1 MTRLDLATIKRRS
14 FLGLLAAAA
23 VVCLGLGLGLAVR
36 AEEAAPAAKPVL
48 SFGVVTDVQYADI
61 DQQAKRQYRESLI
74 KLEQAV
80 TQFNKLKPE
89 FVIHLGD
96 LINENYASYDA
107 VLPIFEKFSMPHY
120 FVLGNHDVAVKVES
134 KAKILVRLGLGKLG
148 PGKGY
153 YDFARAGWRF
163 VVLNG
168 NDISIVANAVGSEE
182 RKAAET
188 LVADLKKKGAK
199 NTGIHNGAVG
209 PQQLAWLKETLTKAD
224 AAGERAIVFCHFPV
238 YPPGGSNLWNDT
250 EIVDVLGT
258 HKCVAAYFDGHAH
271 GGGYGQKGSVHYVT
285 FKGMIEADPTA
296 YALVEVFADSL
307 KVTGF
312 GTEKSRELKFDAAA
326 PVPAAR

>member
-1 MTRLDLATIKRRS
+1 MMTRLDLATIKRRS

-23 VVCLGLGLGLAVR
+23 VVCLGLGLAVR

-134 KAKILVRLGLGKLG
+134 KAKILARLGLGKLG

-168 NDISIVANAVGSEE
+168 NDISIVGSAPGSPQ
-182 RKAAET
+182 RKAAEA

-209 PQQLAWLKETLTKAD
+209 PQQLAWLKETLAKAD

-250 EIVDVLGT
+250 EVLDVLGAR
-258 HKCVAAYFDGHAH
+258 KCVAAYFCGHVH
-271 GGGYGQKGSVHYVT
+271 GGGYARKGGIHFVN
-285 FKGMIEADPTA
+285 FKGLVEADPTA

-312 GTEKSRELKFDAAA
+312 GAEPSRVLKLEAAA
-326 PVPAAR
+326 PAPAAR